1 MLIVNLRAKSDWDMT
16 VEVTDIIKEK
26 VFYTS
31 IPGVIMSSLG
41 LQDFRS
47 RLSTSE
53 DLQKFDEAY
62 PEYQIWFIYV
72 VRSLIIHLHWI

>member
-1 MLIVNLRAKSDWDMT
+1 MSKLIVKLRAKSDWDMT
-16 VEVTDIIKEK
+16 VEVTDVSRDK

-31 IPGVIMSSLG
+31 IPGVIISSLG
-41 LQDFRS
+41 FQDFRS

-62 PEYQIWFIYV
+62 PEYQIWLNYV
-72 VRSLIIHLHWI
+72 LKNLIT